1 MREPRPSSPRWAS
14 TASRTKYPWQLS
26 GGMQQRVAIARA
38 MVSHPEVLL
47 LDEPFASVDAL
58 TSAELQDVLLA
69 LHATR
74 EGTAPQLSS
83 M

>member
-1 MREPRPSSPRWAS
+1 MGLHGVA
-14 TASRTKYPWQLS
+14 TKYPWQLS

-58 TSAELQDVLLA
+58 TRAELQDVLSRC
-69 LHATR
+69 TR
-74 EGTAPQLSS
+74 PARAVPQLSS